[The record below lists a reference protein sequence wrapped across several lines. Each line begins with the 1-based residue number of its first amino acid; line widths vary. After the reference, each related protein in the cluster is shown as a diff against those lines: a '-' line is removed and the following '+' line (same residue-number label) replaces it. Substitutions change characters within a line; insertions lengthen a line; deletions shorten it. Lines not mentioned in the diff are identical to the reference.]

1 MRTTVAK
8 WGNSLGVRL
17 PRQLIETVRLT
28 EGQTV
33 DLEIQDDAI
42 VIRNARKR
50 YKLAD
55 LLAEMNTDNRH
66 GEQDF
71 GAPVGKEEW

>member
-17 PRQLIETVRLT
+17 PRNMIESVRLT

-33 DLEIQDDAI
+33 ELEIQDDAI

-50 YKLAD
+50 FKLAD
-55 LLAEMNTDNRH
+55 LLADMKPELRH
-66 GEQDF
+66 DEQDF
-71 GAPVGKEEW
+71 GAPVGREEW

>member
-8 WGNSLGVRL
+8 WGNSLGIRL
-17 PRQLIETVRLT
+17 PRQMIETVRMA

-50 YKLAD
+50 FKLAD
-55 LLAEMNTDNRH
+55 LLAEMKPEQRH
-66 GEQDF
+66 EEQDF